1 MILVTG
7 GTGLLGSHLM
17 FELARQ
23 GSKIR
28 AIYRNASRIKS
39 VEKVF
44 QYYSPNDYL
53 ELLKL
58 IEWVEG
64 DILEINSLEEAMV
77 GITQVYHCAGLV
89 SFAKRDFDELI
100 KINRVGTANLV
111 NVCLAFGVQK
121 IAYVSS
127 TAAIGGANNT
137 IISEKTK
144 WELSPETSGYS
155 ISKYSAEKEVW
166 RGVEEGLD
174 CVIVN
179 PSVIFGAG
187 NWEESSLTIFRT
199 VNNGLKFYTRGKN
212 GFVDARDVAEIM
224 VQLMQS
230 DVKNERFL
238 CVGESV
244 SFQTLLTKIALQLG
258 KKPPSINTPKW
269 LVGFAWRIAWL
280 ISKWKGTN
288 PTLTKDS
295 AQSSF
300 NVKTYDASKVQKAL
314 SRQFRDLDD
323 TIENT
328 IKGRIS

>member
-1 MILVTG
+1 MILITG
-7 GTGLLGSHLM
+7 GTGLLGSHLVY
-17 FELARQ
+17 ELARQ
-23 GSKIR
+23 GFKIR
-28 AIYRNASRIKS
+28 AIYRNVARIKS

-53 ELLKL
+53 ELLNL
-58 IEWVEG
+58 IEWVKG
-64 DILEINSLEEAMV
+64 DILDINSLEDAMA
-77 GITQVYHCAGLV
+77 GISQVYHCAGLV
-89 SFAKRDFDELI
+89 SFARRDFDKLI
-100 KINRVGTANLV
+100 KINRVGTANVV
-111 NVCLAFGVQK
+111 NVCLAFGVEK

-127 TAAIGGANNT
+127 TAAIGGANNST
-137 IISEKTK
+137 ISENTK
-144 WELSPETSGYS
+144 WEMSSETSGYS

-238 CVGESV
+238 CVGASV
-244 SFQTLLTKIALQLG
+244 SFQTLLTKIALHLG
-258 KKPPSINTPKW
+258 KKPPSINTPAW
-269 LVGFAWRIAWL
+269 LVGCAWRIAWFV
-280 ISKWKGTN
+280 SKWKGTN

-295 AQSSF
+295 ARSSF
-300 NVKTYDASKVQKAL
+300 NVKTYDSTKVQIAL

-323 TIENT
+323 TVENT

>member
-1 MILVTG
+1 MILITG
-7 GTGLLGSHLM
+7 GTGLLGSHLVY
-17 FELARQ
+17 ELARQ
-23 GSKIR
+23 GFKIR
-28 AIYRNASRIKS
+28 AIYRNVARIKS

-53 ELLKL
+53 EILNL
-58 IEWVEG
+58 IEWVKG
-64 DILEINSLEEAMV
+64 DILDINSLEDAMA
-77 GITQVYHCAGLV
+77 GISQVYHCAGLV
-89 SFAKRDFDELI
+89 SFARRDFDKLI
-100 KINRVGTANLV
+100 KINRVGTANVV

-127 TAAIGGANNT
+127 TAAIGGANNST
-137 IISEKTK
+137 ISENTK
-144 WELSPETSGYS
+144 WEMSPETSGYS

-238 CVGESV
+238 CVGASV
-244 SFQTLLTKIALQLG
+244 SFQTLLTKIALHLG
-258 KKPPSINTPKW
+258 KKPPSINTPAW
-269 LVGFAWRIAWL
+269 LVGCAWRIAWFV
-280 ISKWKGTN
+280 SKWKGTN

-295 AQSSF
+295 ARSSF
-300 NVKTYDASKVQKAL
+300 NLKTYDSTKVQIAL

-323 TIENT
+323 TVENT